1 MKPAS
6 LTLRLLLLAV
16 APLLTDCAIPKKS
29 APAESTAASAPAKG
43 KSKKADTQPLDNEA
57 TDHLDDYADAASVS
71 DPLEGMNRVTF
82 KINDGIYD
90 FILRPISKG
99 YVKITPAPVRQGLDN
114 FFENAKFPV
123 RFVNCGLQ
131 GKFKRAG
138 QEAQKFGIN
147 TLAGLGGFLKTS
159 DKVPALV
166 AIPSEDTGQTLAKW
180 GLGHG
185 PYLVLPVFGP
195 SSAREGVGFA
205 GDYVLNPV
213 NWAQFSKGNVN
224 EWSWIPGTV
233 NTIRSLPDQLY
244 YYDEAC
250 KNSVDPYI
258 SVRSIYIQNRAAAVE
273 Q

>member
-29 APAESTAASAPAKG
+29 APAPESSTASIKG
-43 KSKKADTQPLDNEA
+43 KSTSQPVDASNA
-57 TDHLDDYADAASVS
+57 TDHLDDYGDAAAVS

-82 KINDGIYD
+82 KINDGIYN
-90 FILRPISKG
+90 FILRPVSKG
-99 YVKITPAPVRQGLDN
+99 YVKITPAPVRKGLDN

-123 RFVNCGLQ
+123 RFVNSGLQ

-138 QEAQKFGIN
+138 LEAQKFGVN
-147 TLAGLGGFLKTS
+147 TLAGFGGFVKTS

-185 PYLVLPVFGP
+185 PYLILPVFGP
-195 SSAREGVGFA
+195 SSVRDGVGFA

-250 KNSVDPYI
+250 KNSVDPYL
-258 SVRSIYIQNRAAAVE
+258 SVRSTYIQNREAAAAD
-273 Q
+273 